1 MKTFGL
7 FEDAL
12 EEFRQSGGAMNYDQH
27 SKTWAVG
34 EYEEIAELSDYSP
47 RVQTV
52 FALYAGE
59 FTDEMVDSELADW
72 VVARPVIDPI
82 DRTVTCVEID
92 DDDIQ
97 DGGISDQLLAEL
109 GLVDVTYSKP
119 EFRYDCEMNN
129 GFTLGYYEA
138 GDKTIFRLDLM
149 GNDLEL
155 NQVSAEKLEELVIEY
170 ERSTK

>member
-12 EEFRQSGGAMNYDQH
+12 EEFRQSGGAMNYDQLDNR
-27 SKTWAVG
+27 WAVG
-34 EYEEIAELSDYSP
+34 DFVEIDELSDFSP
-47 RVQTV
+47 RYQTEY
-52 FALYAGE
+52 ALLAGG
-59 FTDEMVDSELADW
+59 FTDEMVELELADW

-92 DDDIQ
+92 EDDIQ

-155 NQVSAEKLEELVIEY
+155 NQVSTEKLEELIDEY

>member
-1 MKTFGL
+1 MEF
-7 FEDAL
+7 FRSFDAAWDAL
-12 EEFRQSGGAMNYDQH
+12 PKSGGAMNYDQDNNI
-27 SKTWAVG
+27 WAVG
-34 EYEEIAELSDYSP
+34 TKAEISKLSNHHD
-47 RVQTV
+47 V
-52 FALYAGE
+52 E
-59 FTDEMVDSELADW
+59 
-72 VVARPVIDPI
+72 RPAIDPI
-82 DRTVTCVEID
+82 GKSVTCVEID

-155 NQVSAEKLEELVIEY
+155 NQVSTEKLEELVTEY
-170 ERSTK
+170 DRSTK